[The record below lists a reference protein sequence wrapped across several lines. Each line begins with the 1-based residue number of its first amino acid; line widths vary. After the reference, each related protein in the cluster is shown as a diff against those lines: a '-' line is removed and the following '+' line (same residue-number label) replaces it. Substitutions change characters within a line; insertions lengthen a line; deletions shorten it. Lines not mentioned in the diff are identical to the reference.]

1 MVSISQQATKTTIYC
16 IVIKLISGINP
27 SFAESMVSKLI
38 ESMLSDMNNGAYIAS
53 SLRVVFSTLIH
64 A

>member
-1 MVSISQQATKTTIYC
+1 
-16 IVIKLISGINP
+16 
-27 SFAESMVSKLI
+27 MVSKLI